1 MCVKCG
7 VATVNSGGGADRT
20 RARRRRRL
28 SRGQAMVEFALVAP
42 LFFLLFF
49 GFIEFA
55 LISASIASYNFAA
68 KDGARVGTLL
78 GRTDPT
84 VDTQI
89 LNSVNQHVAGVVM
102 ATAVKLEIYKSD
114 VAGDYILPGKTA
126 ALEDAYDF
134 SSQSWTVQTW
144 QPPLRDDSL
153 VNADYLGVKITYQY
167 TYFTAFVSGGNSSL
181 QLTAS
186 SVQRIE
192 PQDYQS
198 HRTPR
203 VAAIAAS
210 LPGTLLF
217 AHLLAPDVWVR
228 EPGSGGRV

>member
-1 MCVKCG
+1 
-7 VATVNSGGGADRT
+7 
-20 RARRRRRL
+20 
-28 SRGQAMVEFALVAP
+28 MVEFALVAP

-68 KDGARVGTLL
+68 KEGARIGTLL
-78 GRTDPT
+78 GRTDAT

-89 LNSVNQHVAGVVM
+89 LNSVNLHVAGVVM

-114 VAGDYILPGKTA
+114 VAGDYILPGKTS

-134 SSQSWTVQTW
+134 SSKSWTVQTW
-144 QPPLRDDSL
+144 QSSLRDDSL

-203 VAAIAAS
+203 LVAIAAS
-210 LPGTLLF
+210 LPGTLPF
-217 AHLLAPDVWVR
+217 AHLLARDVWVR